1 MANKENRMRDSKG
14 RFVAVPDIVRNP
26 RAKRVG
32 RQRKYSAEKT
42 VKEESTVKTVWI
54 DNALLE
60 QMEKI
65 MAREG
70 LTFRAL
76 LNIFCAKGV
85 ELYRKKHGTLA
96 NPRKSNP
103 SDIL

>member
-1 MANKENRMRDSKG
+1 MANRENRMRDSRG
-14 RFVAVPDIVRNP
+14 RFTAVPDIVRNP
-26 RAKRVG
+26 RSKRVG
-32 RQRKYSAEKT
+32 RQRKNAQEKT

-65 MAREG
+65 MEREG

-76 LNIFCAKGV
+76 LNLFCAKGV
-85 ELYRKKHGTLA
+85 ELYRKKHGTLK
-96 NPRKSNP
+96 NSRKSDP
-103 SDIL
+103 MDIL